1 MNGNNIINLIVW
13 YRAWIKQIKA
23 NHKQQMSF
31 EINIK
36 SLTLPFSSE
45 TITTT
50 TAILYLNTQHIGAQA
65 RPIGINGNVVLLT
78 VSGELNGC
86 WFCTF

>member
-1 MNGNNIINLIVW
+1 
-13 YRAWIKQIKA
+13 
-23 NHKQQMSF
+23 MSL
-31 EINIK
+31 EINVK
-36 SLTLPFSSE
+36 SLTLPFSFE

-65 RPIGINGNVVLLT
+65 KPIGVNGNVVLLT

-86 WFCTF
+86 

>member
-1 MNGNNIINLIVW
+1 MNGNNFKFLIVL

-23 NHKQQMSF
+23 NHKQRMNL

-65 RPIGINGNVVLLT
+65 RPVGINGNVVLLT

-86 WFCTF
+86 

>member
-1 MNGNNIINLIVW
+1 MNGNNFKFLIVW

-23 NHKQQMSF
+23 NHKQRMSL

-50 TAILYLNTQHIGAQA
+50 TPILYLNTQHIRAQA

-86 WFCTF
+86 

>member
-1 MNGNNIINLIVW
+1 MNGNNFKFLIVW

-23 NHKQQMSF
+23 NHKQRMSL

-45 TITTT
+45 TITMT

-65 RPIGINGNVVLLT
+65 RPVGINGNVVLLT

-86 WFCTF
+86 

>member
-1 MNGNNIINLIVW
+1 
-13 YRAWIKQIKA
+13 
-23 NHKQQMSF
+23 MSL

-86 WFCTF
+86 